1 MVAYCRDFSF
11 IYEEQRFYASVTL
24 DCWWGTTVKCWYELL
39 ASFLEGGRRA
49 PGKRSSSFKIV
60 FLFCFFLLSR
70 MSCLKN
76 RWKLGANSL
85 LGNCLALNVSKSWWS
100 PGGSFTSL
108 MRHVNYI
115 RQYISTVDMHYS
127 WLLIWA
133 FCIFQKGRGAGLSV
147 YKLNKHILRKT

>member
-60 FLFCFFLLSR
+60 FLFCFFFTAQNVVPQKPGETRSKLTFGGLSCFKLFLNHGGLLEGLLLSLWGT
-70 MSCLKN
+70 SILY
-76 RWKLGANSL
+76 
-85 LGNCLALNVSKSWWS
+85 GNIFRLMICITVGCWYELFVSFKR
-100 PGGSFTSL
+100 GGGQGCPFI
-108 MRHVNYI
+108 N
-115 RQYISTVDMHYS
+115 
-127 WLLIWA
+127 
-133 FCIFQKGRGAGLSV
+133 
-147 YKLNKHILRKT
+147 